1 MRHIQWPENKKFA
14 FTIFDDTDFS
24 TIQNTKPVYDL
35 LQKLNIKTTKS
46 CWVYNPD
53 PNTKALNNGSS
64 LENKDYRE
72 WLLEMQT
79 NGFEIAL
86 HNVSSGSS
94 KRDKIISGINDFK
107 EIFKYDNIIFANH
120 AGTRDSIYWASSRL
134 SGVSKLL
141 YKLLTRNKKDNS
153 FVGHVLTSEYY
164 WADYLQKHVKYIRN
178 FTFREIN
185 TLKACPQMP
194 YRNSKTPM
202 ANYWFASCDGGTL
215 SSFCQALTKDKIDR
229 LIDEQG
235 CCIMYTHFGAGFV
248 DSNGKIDKN
257 FSEIMEYI
265 ASKNGWFSPVSEV
278 LNYLQDL
285 RDADYYITRQEH
297 DSLSRKWLFEKVING
312 GTS

>member
-1 MRHIQWPENKKFA
+1 MRHVQWPENKKFA
-14 FTIFDDTDFS
+14 FTIFDDTDYS

-46 CWVYNPD
+46 CWVFSPD
-53 PNTKALNNGSS
+53 VNIKALHDGSS
-64 LENKDYRE
+64 LEDKDYRE

-94 KRDKIISGINDFK
+94 KREKIISGINEFI
-107 EIFKYDNIIFANH
+107 EIFKYDSIIFANH

-134 SGVSKLL
+134 SGVSKLI
-141 YKLLTRNKKDNS
+141 YKLLTRNIKDNL
-153 FVGHVLTSEYY
+153 FVGHILSSEYY
-164 WADYLQKHVKYIRN
+164 WADYLQNHVKYIRN
-178 FTFREIN
+178 FTFKEIN
-185 TLKACPQMP
+185 TLKACPQIP
-194 YRNSKTPM
+194 YRNSMTPM

-215 SSFCQALTKDKIDR
+215 SSFCQALTKEKIDR
-229 LIDEQG
+229 LIEEQG

-248 DSNGKIDKN
+248 DSYGEINKN
-257 FSEIMEYI
+257 FIEIMEYV
-265 ASKNGWFSPVSEV
+265 ASKNGWFRPVSEV

-285 RDADYYITRQEH
+285 RGADYYITRKEH
-297 DSLSRKWLFEKVING
+297 DALSRKWLFEKIING